1 MDPFSGEGGRDP
13 VIHSVLCASKKVFN
27 VTPELLNITTAF
39 YTHAYASVLEFDASS
54 LSPQNR
60 STAQHLKYRAQIALG
75 QARAVLSALSS
86 AKDPASQAIKALAQH
101 NSGNPAGTQLA
112 SSLAESEGEDAVVQ
126 VCCGIVLASSGSI
139 AEAIELLSKHQG
151 NLEAVALL
159 TQIHL
164 SQNRTDLALKEVQA
178 AKRWAQDSLLI
189 NLAEAWLGMRLGGE
203 KYQSTFY
210 VYEEL
215 ASTHSATSSTSLI
228 GQALAELHLGRLPES
243 EAALQHALQA
253 ENVDPQAI
261 ANMVVLSSINGKSAS
276 ETEAL
281 IEQLKGAEPQHVLL
295 VDIEEKSK
303 LFDAAAGKYSAKV
316 AS

>member
-1 MDPFSGEGGRDP
+1 M
-13 VIHSVLCASKKVFN
+13 
-27 VTPELLNITTAF
+27 TTAF
-39 YTHAYASVLEFDASS
+39 YTHAYTSVLEFDTSS
-54 LSPQNR
+54 LSAQNR

-75 QARAVLSALSS
+75 QARDVLSALSS
-86 AKDPASQAIKALAQH
+86 AKDPASQSLKALAQH
-101 NSGNPAGTQLA
+101 SSGDPAGAQLA
-112 SSLAESEGEDAVVQ
+112 SSLAESEGEDATVQ
-126 VCCGIVLASSGSI
+126 VCCGIVLAASGSI

-215 ASTHSATSSTSLI
+215 ASTHSATSPTSLI
-228 GQALAELHLGRLPES
+228 SQAVAELHLGRLPEA
-243 EAALQHALQA
+243 EAALQQALQA

-261 ANMVVLSSINGKSAS
+261 ANIIVLSSVVGKSTS
-276 ETEAL
+276 EMEVL
-281 IEQLKGAEPQHVLL
+281 MEQLNRVNPEHMLL
-295 VDIEEKSK
+295 TDLEEKSK
-303 LFDAAAGKYSAKV
+303 MFDIAAGKYSAKV

>member
-1 MDPFSGEGGRDP
+1 MLLLRSTLLCCVQRDANL
-13 VIHSVLCASKKVFN
+13 SSS
-27 VTPELLNITTAF
+27 ELLNITTAF
-39 YTHAYASVLEFDASS
+39 YTHAYPSVLEFDISS

-60 STAQHLKYRAQIALG
+60 STAQQLKYRAQIALG
-75 QARAVLSALSS
+75 QARDVLSTLSS
-86 AKDPASQAIKALAQH
+86 AKDPASQSIKALAQH
-101 NSGNPAGTQLA
+101 SIGNPAGAQLA
-112 SSLAESEGEDAVVQ
+112 SSLAQSEGEDAVVQ
-126 VCCGIVLASSGSI
+126 VCCGIVLAASGSK

-215 ASTHSATSSTSLI
+215 ASTHSATSPTSLV
-228 GQALAELHLGRLPES
+228 GQAVAELHLGRLPEA
-243 EAALQHALQA
+243 EAALQQALQA

-261 ANMVVLSSINGKSAS
+261 ANAIVLSSVMGKNAS
-276 ETEAL
+276 ETEGL
-281 IEQLKGAEPQHVLL
+281 IEQLKGVEPEHLL
-295 VDIEEKSK
+295 LTDLEEKSK
-303 LFDAAAGKYSAKV
+303 MFDIAAEKYSAKV

>member
-1 MDPFSGEGGRDP
+1 M
-13 VIHSVLCASKKVFN
+13 LN
-27 VTPELLNITTAF
+27 VSSSELLNITTAF
-39 YTHAYASVLEFDASS
+39 YTHACTSVLEFDTSS

-60 STAQHLKYRAQIALG
+60 ITAQQLKYRAQIALG
-75 QARAVLSALSS
+75 QASDVISS
-86 AKDPASQAIKALAQH
+86 LTSTKDPASQAIKALAQH
-101 NSGNPAGTQLA
+101 SSGSPSGAQLA
-112 SSLAESEGEDAVVQ
+112 STLAESDGEDAVVQ
-126 VCCGIVLASSGSI
+126 VCCGIVLAASGST

-164 SQNRTDLALKEVQA
+164 AQNRTDLALKEVQA

-215 ASTHSATSSTSLI
+215 ASAHSAASPTSLI
-228 GQALAELHLGRLPES
+228 GQAVAELHLGRLPEA
-243 EAALQHALQA
+243 EAALQQALQA

-261 ANMVVLSSINGKSAS
+261 ANSIVLSSIIGKSAG

-281 IEQLKGAEPQHVLL
+281 IAQLQSLAPEHALL
-295 VDIEEKSK
+295 RDVEEKSK
-303 LFDAAAGKYSAKV
+303 LFDTAAGKYSAKV

>member
-1 MDPFSGEGGRDP
+1 
-13 VIHSVLCASKKVFN
+13 VFN
-27 VTPELLNITTAF
+27 LSFPELLNITTAF
-39 YTHAYASVLEFDASS
+39 YTHAYVSVLKFDTSS

-75 QARAVLSALSS
+75 QARDVLSALTS
-86 AKDPASQAIKALAQH
+86 AKDPASQSIKALAQH
-101 NSGNPAGTQLA
+101 SSGNPAGAQLA
-112 SSLAESEGEDAVVQ
+112 SSLAGSEGEDAVVQ
-126 VCCGIVLASSGSI
+126 VCCGIVLAASGSTL
-139 AEAIELLSKHQG
+139 EAIELLSKHQG

-189 NLAEAWLGMRLGGE
+189 NLAEAWLGMRVGGE

-215 ASTHSATSSTSLI
+215 ASTHSATSPTSLI
-228 GQALAELHLGRLPES
+228 GQAVAELHLGRLPEA
-243 EAALQHALQA
+243 EAALQQALQA

-261 ANMVVLSSINGKSAS
+261 ANMIMLSSVMGKTAS
-276 ETEAL
+276 ETEPL
-281 IEQLKGAEPQHVLL
+281 IEQLKGVDPEHALL
-295 VDIEEKSK
+295 MDLEEKSK
-303 LFDAAAGKYSAKV
+303 LFDTAAGKYSAKV

>member
-1 MDPFSGEGGRDP
+1 M
-13 VIHSVLCASKKVFN
+13 
-27 VTPELLNITTAF
+27 LNITTAF
-39 YTHAYASVLEFDASS
+39 YIHAYASVVEFDNSS

-60 STAQHLKYRAQIALG
+60 TTAQQLQYRAQIALG
-75 QARAVLSALSS
+75 QARDVFSTLSS
-86 AKDPASQAIKALAQH
+86 AKDPASQSIKALAQH
-101 NSGNPAGTQLA
+101 SSGSPAGGQLA
-112 SSLAESEGEDAVVQ
+112 LSLAESDGEDAVVQ
-126 VCCGIVLASSGSI
+126 VCSGIVLAASGST

-215 ASTHSATSSTSLI
+215 ASTYSATSSTSLV
-228 GQALAELHLGRLPES
+228 GQAVAELHLGRLPEA
-243 EAALQHALQA
+243 EAALQQALQA
-253 ENVDPQAI
+253 EHVDPQAI
-261 ANMVVLSSINGKSAS
+261 ANMIVLSSVIGKSAS
-276 ETEAL
+276 EMDAL
-281 IEQLKGAEPQHVLL
+281 MEQLKGVEPQHPLL
-295 VDIEEKSK
+295 LDLEEKSK
-303 LFDAAAGKYSAKV
+303 LFDTAAGKYSAKV